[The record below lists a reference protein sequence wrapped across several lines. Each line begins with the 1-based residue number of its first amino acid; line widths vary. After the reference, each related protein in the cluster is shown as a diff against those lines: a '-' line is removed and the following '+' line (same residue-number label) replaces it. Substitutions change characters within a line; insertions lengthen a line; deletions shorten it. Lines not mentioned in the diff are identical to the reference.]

1 MEMKSYNQRKEE
13 IRNRAIDFQQGY
25 GEFAEMNY
33 SWGEIAEWQ
42 CYFEKMGRKYGLLT
56 EFHENGIC

>member
-1 MEMKSYNQRKEE
+1 MKSYNQRKEG

-42 CYFEKMGRKYGLLT
+42 SYFEKMGRRYGLLG
-56 EFHENGIC
+56 EFRENGIC